1 LKTIDIHSGIKKID
15 HFAFFGCK
23 SLTEVVIPKQISTIP
38 NGCFLDCKNLRKII
52 LPNTITKIGWQ
63 AFRKCEALEEIE
75 LPDSLLELDDEF
87 IFMGCKRLKKVKIPL
102 KLRSIPTGMFSG
114 CRSLEYINLPN
125 NIEYIGNKAF
135 FECVNLKKIN
145 ISRNVEY
152 IGPEAFRGCKRLKT
166 IDLPVGVTEITL
178 RMFAGCTNLTKVSNF
193 SQIKKIGAGGFWN
206 CKNLRQPDFMNSEL
220 EEIEDFAF
228 QGCLL
233 FKEIILPDTVETIGD
248 EVFFKCR
255 DLETFAFPMNLHGK
269 HQSFSRLTFFRCPN
283 LKTIFLNHKKLYR
296 FSSEDIGKGKLAYIQ
311 YIGEFSETKDDLPFE
326 TTECAISCEP
336 FNDKSQVVVL
346 RCGHVFMKDN
356 VIELMQFTHVCPSCR
371 SRFY

>member
-1 LKTIDIHSGIKKID
+1 
-15 HFAFFGCK
+15 
-23 SLTEVVIPKQISTIP
+23 
-38 NGCFLDCKNLRKII
+38 
-52 LPNTITKIGWQ
+52 
-63 AFRKCEALEEIE
+63 LEEIE

-114 CRSLEYINLPN
+114 CRSLEYINLPY

-193 SQIKKIGAGGFWN
+193 SQIKKIRAGGFWN
-206 CKNLRQPDFMNSEL
+206 CKNLRQPDFINSEL
-220 EEIEDFAF
+220 EEIEDAAF

-233 FKEIILPDTVETIGD
+233 FKEVILPDTLEDIGN
-248 EVFFKCR
+248 EVFYKCR
-255 DLETFAFPMNLHGK
+255 DLEIFAFPMNLYETPNGTELEM
-269 HQSFSRLTFFRCPN
+269 FYGCPN
-283 LKTIFLNHKKLYR
+283 LKSIFLNHKTINRMFKKDY
-296 FSSEDIGKGKLAYIQ
+296 GNAKLAFIR

-326 TTECAISCEP
+326 TTECAISCDP
-336 FNDKSQVVVL
+336 FDDKSQVIIL

-371 SRFY
+371 SRFCQ